1 MHHGR
6 CSSTP
11 NSGERLA
18 THVNSDSLESG
29 QGAALAGKICAV
41 LITVRSQTPA
51 MMTTES
57 PCLVEALFH
66 QITEITATHLFILAC
81 SIWSGGALLSLLS
94 GITLFKVNNR
104 SLSFLVICG
113 SLAALYGSV
122 KSFWTSE
129 TFLVNVGGALPKFGL
144 ASLSCQSD
152 ALSALFIALL
162 AVVSIAS
169 TLFSASCA
177 EYKTQ
182 FFKLQFFL
190 LLGVLLVFLSNNAIA
205 FLVFWEIM
213 SVAAA
218 SLITYEHER
227 HRAQRAALGYLT
239 ASRIATAFFTAA
251 FLWMQHLTGSFNFA
265 DWSFAAGDT
274 FPAALLILLG
284 VACKAGLWP
293 MHVYLPAAYAE
304 APGPAAALI
313 SGAVSKVAI
322 YVMLRLLFL
331 GHCSFPL
338 ITYMALILGTISCL
352 WGVLFALVER
362 DLKRLLAFSSVENI
376 GLIMMATALAMLA
389 RRLDIPGVEALAIS
403 CALLHTLNHGLF
415 KSLLMLSV
423 ASIERASKTRELTR
437 LGGLA
442 KRLPWTMMGFF
453 VGALSICALP
463 PTNGFVSKWLLYQA
477 FFQLSFASAPLYDRA
492 IALALIGILAFVGAL
507 SLACYTKA
515 LGIAFLGRPRSQS
528 AANARQEEIENG
540 KLSGISQ
547 AQIILAAIC
556 IILGTSASICLG
568 ALSPALTLLTGGF
581 VNAANLFPIPLG
593 QISLIGLALASAV
606 YILIL
611 GPKTQDVS
619 TYITWDCGYGPLS
632 ARAEETGS
640 SFSDPIGRIFAQIL
654 QLKVSTKIDGKDRRH
669 FPDAIKVE
677 TKMSP
682 LLETHFYSQLMKGLN
697 WLSLTITRLQT
708 GSIHVHLA
716 YVFLTLVVLVL
727 LGTVL

>member
-1 MHHGR
+1 M
-6 CSSTP
+6 
-11 NSGERLA
+11 L
-18 THVNSDSLESG
+18 
-29 QGAALAGKICAV
+29 
-41 LITVRSQTPA
+41 
-51 MMTTES
+51 TTES
-57 PCLVEALFH
+57 ACLEEALIYQFA
-66 QITEITATHLFILAC
+66 EITATQLFIVAC

-94 GITLFKVNNR
+94 GVTPLKVNTR
-104 SLSFLVICG
+104 ILSFLVIGG
-113 SLAALYGSV
+113 SLAALLGAIKGFSGN
-122 KSFWTSE
+122 E
-129 TFLVNVGGALPKFGL
+129 TFVVNLGYALPKFGL

-152 ALSALFIALL
+152 ALSAPFIALL
-162 AVVSIAS
+162 AIVAMAS
-169 TLFSASCA
+169 TLFASGLN
-177 EYKTQ
+177 EYKEQ
-182 FFKLQFFL
+182 FFKLKFFL

-218 SLITYEHER
+218 SLITYDHER

-251 FLWMQHLTGSFNFA
+251 FLWMHHLSGSFNFA
-265 DWSFAAGDT
+265 DWSFAGRES

-293 MHVYLPAAYAE
+293 IHVYLPAAYAE

-322 YVMLRLLFL
+322 YVMLRLLVL
-331 GHCSFPL
+331 GQCSFPF
-338 ITYMALILGTISCL
+338 ITYTALILGTISCL

-376 GLIMMATALAMLA
+376 GLIVMALALSILA
-389 RRLDIPGVEALAIS
+389 RSRNIPGVEALAIT
-403 CALLHTLNHGLF
+403 CVLFHTFNHGLF

-423 ASIERASKTRELTR
+423 ASIERASKTRELSR

-442 KRLPWTMMGFF
+442 RRLPWTMMGFF

-515 LGIAFLGRPRSQS
+515 LGIAFLGRARSQS
-528 AANARQEEIENG
+528 ALNAREEDHERGRIG
-540 KLSGISQ
+540 GISQ
-547 AQIILAAIC
+547 AQILLASIC
-556 IILGTSASICLG
+556 IIMGTSASICLS
-568 ALSPALTLLTGGF
+568 ALSPALTLLSGGYI
-581 VNAANLFPIPLG
+581 NAASLFPIPLG
-593 QISLIGLALASAV
+593 QISLIGLSLASAV

-611 GPKTQDVS
+611 GPKTQEVS
-619 TYITWDCGYGPLS
+619 TYITWDCGFGPLS
-632 ARAEETGS
+632 PRAEETGS

-654 QLKVSTKIDGKDRRH
+654 QLKVSTKIEGKDRRH
-669 FPDAIKVE
+669 FPDAIKVD

-682 LLETHFYSQLMKGLN
+682 LLETHFYNLLLKGLN
-697 WLSLTITRLQT
+697 WLSLSMTRLQT
-708 GSIHVHLA
+708 GSIHVHLL
-716 YVFLTLVVLVL
+716 YVFLTLVILVL